1 MLLRSSPLLSDA
13 LVVGADRPEFGVLL
27 FPQSLPAPTDLVAQ
41 LSPLIAQANQSSPS
55 FAQVAE
61 EMCLVVTDAQKAACL
76 PKSSKGTIQRGL
88 AYDVFQAEIERV
100 YDEGSSEGTEASA
113 SGDREACHVTDQDD
127 RSHGEESRT
136 AGPHGR
142 PVQLGSQLPHGDQSE
157 IRDAEG
163 EFHPQCFLVIQASN
177 NTLQQ
182 LNTGGNPLP
191 ANIVFE
197 HPTIA
202 Q

>member
-100 YDEGSSEGTEASA
+100 YDEGSSEGTEAPRRALPEIEKLVMSLIKTIA
-113 SGDREACHVTDQDD
+113 RTGRRAGPLD
-127 RSHGEESRT
+127 RT
-136 AGPHGR
+136 ADLFSWG
-142 PVQLGSQLPHGDQSE
+142 VNSLMA
-157 IRDAEG
+157 IRVRSAMLKVS
-163 EFHPQCFLVIQASN
+163 FIPS
-177 NTLQQ
+177 
-182 LNTGGNPLP
+182 
-191 ANIVFE
+191 VFW
-197 HPTIA
+197 
-202 Q
+202 